1 MQKKKRKKRRVKIK
15 LKKKNFIIFII
26 FIILIIFGITKL
38 MSFIL
43 KNVDTHKNKN
53 EIIDKKNNKK
63 EDTEKEKKLKE
74 LNNINK
80 KVKYFKM
87 NNLDRYINY
96 KNKNPD
102 KEIKQIIKDVNMDL
116 DKEPYKDMIKA
127 TNLNSINILVNKHN
141 YLTEDYVPEN
151 LENINSSY
159 ALSNMKMVSIAKN
172 AFENLSKDEEKKN
185 LKVIAMSTY
194 RSYEYQVDL
203 YNRYVKTDGKEAADT
218 YSGRPGNSEHQTGLA
233 VDVYNVKES
242 YTNFEKTKEYT
253 QYNGYKIGGL
263 YLNIISMPK
272 DKIPSGYSKVSFNYG
287 DSKLEGYQSINNNVT
302 YAADNSVKG
311 SDFYLVYA
319 INEVTGETGT
329 YMYDKLDGT
338 IQRFN
343 SSLFLTYKEKADN
356 YLLYFLLSLV
366 TLATTIITF
375 VIILMKKKK
384 HKNKFA

>member
-1 MQKKKRKKRRVKIK
+1 MQKKKRKKRKVKIK
-15 LKKKNFIIFII
+15 LKKKNFTIFII
-26 FIILIIFGITKL
+26 FIILIIFGTTKL

-43 KNVDTHKNKN
+43 KNVDTPKNKN
-53 EIIDKKNNKK
+53 EVIDKTTNKK
-63 EDTEKEKKLKE
+63 EDSEKEKKLKE

-87 NNLDRYINY
+87 DNLDRYINY
-96 KNKNPD
+96 KSKNPD

-116 DKEPYKDMIKA
+116 DKEPYEDMKKA

-159 ALSNMKMVSIAKN
+159 ALSNMKMVSEAKN
-172 AFENLSKDEEKKN
+172 AFENLSKDAAKQN

-233 VDVYNVKES
+233 VDVYNVKET

-253 QYNGYKIGGL
+253 WMQDNAYKYGFIL
-263 YLNIISMPK
+263 RFPK
-272 DKIPSGYSKVSFNYG
+272 DKEN
-287 DSKLEGYQSINNNVT
+287 
-302 YAADNSVKG
+302 
-311 SDFYLVYA
+311 
-319 INEVTGETGT
+319 ETG
-329 YMYDKLDGT
+329 YEFESWHYRYVGLEAAKY
-338 IQRFN
+338 I
-343 SSLFLTYKEKADN
+343 KEHN
-356 YLLYFLLSLV
+356 ISFEEYY
-366 TLATTIITF
+366 AT
-375 VIILMKKKK
+375 
-384 HKNKFA
+384 N

>member
-26 FIILIIFGITKL
+26 FIILIIFGTNKL

-53 EIIDKKNNKK
+53 EIVDKTTNKK
-63 EDTEKEKKLKE
+63 EDSEKEKKLKE

-87 NNLDRYINY
+87 DNLDRYINY

-116 DKEPYKDMIKA
+116 DKEPYEDMIKV

-159 ALSNMKMVSIAKN
+159 ALSNMKMVSEAKN
-172 AFENLSKDEEKKN
+172 AFENLSKDAAKQN

-233 VDVYNVKES
+233 VDVYNVKDT

-253 QYNGYKIGGL
+253 WMQDNAYKYGFIL
-263 YLNIISMPK
+263 RFPK
-272 DKIPSGYSKVSFNYG
+272 DKENETGYEFESWHYRYVGLEAAKYIKEHNISFEEYC
-287 DSKLEGYQSINNNVT
+287 
-302 YAADNSVKG
+302 
-311 SDFYLVYA
+311 A
-319 INEVTGETGT
+319 IN
-329 YMYDKLDGT
+329 
-338 IQRFN
+338 
-343 SSLFLTYKEKADN
+343 
-356 YLLYFLLSLV
+356 
-366 TLATTIITF
+366 
-375 VIILMKKKK
+375 
-384 HKNKFA
+384 

>member
-53 EIIDKKNNKK
+53 EVIDKTNNNKK

-116 DKEPYKDMIKA
+116 DKEPYEDMIKA

-159 ALSNMKMVSIAKN
+159 ALSNMKMVSEAKN
-172 AFENLSKDEEKKN
+172 AFENLSKDASKQN

-253 QYNGYKIGGL
+253 WMQDNAYKYGFIL
-263 YLNIISMPK
+263 RFPK
-272 DKIPSGYSKVSFNYG
+272 DKENETGYEFESWHYRYVGLEAAKYIKEHNISFEEYC
-287 DSKLEGYQSINNNVT
+287 
-302 YAADNSVKG
+302 
-311 SDFYLVYA
+311 A
-319 INEVTGETGT
+319 IN
-329 YMYDKLDGT
+329 
-338 IQRFN
+338 
-343 SSLFLTYKEKADN
+343 
-356 YLLYFLLSLV
+356 
-366 TLATTIITF
+366 
-375 VIILMKKKK
+375 
-384 HKNKFA
+384 

>member
-26 FIILIIFGITKL
+26 FIILIIFGTAKL

-53 EIIDKKNNKK
+53 EVIDKINNKK
-63 EDTEKEKKLKE
+63 EDTKKEKKLKE

-87 NNLDRYINY
+87 DNLDRYINY
-96 KNKNPD
+96 KNKNTD

-116 DKEPYKDMIKA
+116 DKEPYEDMKKA

-159 ALSNMKMVSIAKN
+159 ALSNMKMVSEAKN
-172 AFENLSKDEEKKN
+172 AFENLSKAAAKQN

-253 QYNGYKIGGL
+253 WMQDNAYKYGFIL
-263 YLNIISMPK
+263 RFPK
-272 DKIPSGYSKVSFNYG
+272 DKENETGYEFESWHYRYVGLEAAKYIKEHNISFEEYC
-287 DSKLEGYQSINNNVT
+287 
-302 YAADNSVKG
+302 
-311 SDFYLVYA
+311 A
-319 INEVTGETGT
+319 IN
-329 YMYDKLDGT
+329 
-338 IQRFN
+338 
-343 SSLFLTYKEKADN
+343 
-356 YLLYFLLSLV
+356 
-366 TLATTIITF
+366 
-375 VIILMKKKK
+375 
-384 HKNKFA
+384 

>member
-26 FIILIIFGITKL
+26 FIILIIFGTTKL

-53 EIIDKKNNKK
+53 EVIDKTSNKK
-63 EDTEKEKKLKE
+63 ENTEKEKKLKE

-87 NNLDRYINY
+87 DNLDRYINY
-96 KNKNPD
+96 KNKNTD

-116 DKEPYKDMIKA
+116 DKEPYEDMKKA

-159 ALSNMKMVSIAKN
+159 ALSNMKMVSEAKN
-172 AFENLSKDEEKKN
+172 AFENLSKDASKQN

-203 YNRYVKTDGKEAADT
+203 YNRYVKEAADT

-242 YTNFEKTKEYT
+242 YTNFEKTKEYNWM
-253 QYNGYKIGGL
+253 QDNAYKYGFIL
-263 YLNIISMPK
+263 RFPK
-272 DKIPSGYSKVSFNYG
+272 DKENETGYEFESWHYRYVGLEAAKYIKEHNISFEEYC
-287 DSKLEGYQSINNNVT
+287 
-302 YAADNSVKG
+302 
-311 SDFYLVYA
+311 A
-319 INEVTGETGT
+319 IN
-329 YMYDKLDGT
+329 
-338 IQRFN
+338 
-343 SSLFLTYKEKADN
+343 
-356 YLLYFLLSLV
+356 
-366 TLATTIITF
+366 
-375 VIILMKKKK
+375 
-384 HKNKFA
+384 

>member
-43 KNVDTHKNKN
+43 KDVDTHKHKN
-53 EIIDKKNNKK
+53 EIIDKTNNKK

-159 ALSNMKMVSIAKN
+159 ALSNMKMVSEAKN
-172 AFENLSKDEEKKN
+172 AFENLSKDASKQN

-253 QYNGYKIGGL
+253 WMQDNAYKYGFIL
-263 YLNIISMPK
+263 RFPK
-272 DKIPSGYSKVSFNYG
+272 DKENETGYEFESWHYRYVGLEVAKYIKEHNISFEEYC
-287 DSKLEGYQSINNNVT
+287 
-302 YAADNSVKG
+302 
-311 SDFYLVYA
+311 A
-319 INEVTGETGT
+319 IN
-329 YMYDKLDGT
+329 
-338 IQRFN
+338 
-343 SSLFLTYKEKADN
+343 
-356 YLLYFLLSLV
+356 
-366 TLATTIITF
+366 
-375 VIILMKKKK
+375 
-384 HKNKFA
+384 

>member
-1 MQKKKRKKRRVKIK
+1 MQKKKRKKRKVKIK
-15 LKKKNFIIFII
+15 LKKKNFTIFII
-26 FIILIIFGITKL
+26 FIILIIFGTAKL

-43 KNVDTHKNKN
+43 KNVNTPKNKN
-53 EIIDKKNNKK
+53 EVIDKKTNKK
-63 EDTEKEKKLKE
+63 ENTEKEKKLKE

-87 NNLDRYINY
+87 DNLDRYINY
-96 KNKNPD
+96 KSKNPN

-116 DKEPYKDMIKA
+116 DKEPYEDMKKA

-159 ALSNMKMVSIAKN
+159 ALSNMKMVSEAKN
-172 AFENLSKDEEKKN
+172 AFENLSKDAAKQN

-233 VDVYNVKES
+233 VDVYNVKET

-253 QYNGYKIGGL
+253 WMQDNAYKYGFIL
-263 YLNIISMPK
+263 RFPK
-272 DKIPSGYSKVSFNYG
+272 DKEN
-287 DSKLEGYQSINNNVT
+287 
-302 YAADNSVKG
+302 
-311 SDFYLVYA
+311 
-319 INEVTGETGT
+319 ETG
-329 YMYDKLDGT
+329 YEFESWHYRYVGLKAAKY
-338 IQRFN
+338 I
-343 SSLFLTYKEKADN
+343 KEHN
-356 YLLYFLLSLV
+356 ISFEEYC
-366 TLATTIITF
+366 AT
-375 VIILMKKKK
+375 
-384 HKNKFA
+384 N

>member
-53 EIIDKKNNKK
+53 EVIDKTNNNKK

-159 ALSNMKMVSIAKN
+159 ALSNMKMVSEAKN
-172 AFENLSKDEEKKN
+172 AFENLSKDASKQN

-253 QYNGYKIGGL
+253 WMQDNAYKYGFIL
-263 YLNIISMPK
+263 RFPK
-272 DKIPSGYSKVSFNYG
+272 DKENETGYEFESWHYRYVGLEAAKYIKENNISFEEYC
-287 DSKLEGYQSINNNVT
+287 
-302 YAADNSVKG
+302 
-311 SDFYLVYA
+311 A
-319 INEVTGETGT
+319 IN
-329 YMYDKLDGT
+329 
-338 IQRFN
+338 
-343 SSLFLTYKEKADN
+343 
-356 YLLYFLLSLV
+356 
-366 TLATTIITF
+366 
-375 VIILMKKKK
+375 
-384 HKNKFA
+384 

>member
-53 EIIDKKNNKK
+53 EVIDKTNNNKK

-159 ALSNMKMVSIAKN
+159 ALSNMKMVSEAKN
-172 AFENLSKDEEKKN
+172 AFENLSKDASKQN

-253 QYNGYKIGGL
+253 WMQDNAYKYGFIL
-263 YLNIISMPK
+263 RFPK
-272 DKIPSGYSKVSFNYG
+272 DKENETGYEFESWHYRYVGLEAAKYIKEHNISFEEYC
-287 DSKLEGYQSINNNVT
+287 
-302 YAADNSVKG
+302 
-311 SDFYLVYA
+311 A
-319 INEVTGETGT
+319 IN
-329 YMYDKLDGT
+329 
-338 IQRFN
+338 
-343 SSLFLTYKEKADN
+343 
-356 YLLYFLLSLV
+356 
-366 TLATTIITF
+366 
-375 VIILMKKKK
+375 
-384 HKNKFA
+384 

>member
-53 EIIDKKNNKK
+53 EVIDKTNNNKK

-80 KVKYFKM
+80 KLKYFKM

-159 ALSNMKMVSIAKN
+159 ALSNMKMVSEAKN
-172 AFENLSKDEEKKN
+172 AFENLSKDASKQN

-253 QYNGYKIGGL
+253 WMQDNAYKYGFIL
-263 YLNIISMPK
+263 RFPK
-272 DKIPSGYSKVSFNYG
+272 DKENETGYEFESWHYRYVGLEAAKYIKEHNISFEEYC
-287 DSKLEGYQSINNNVT
+287 
-302 YAADNSVKG
+302 
-311 SDFYLVYA
+311 A
-319 INEVTGETGT
+319 IN
-329 YMYDKLDGT
+329 
-338 IQRFN
+338 
-343 SSLFLTYKEKADN
+343 
-356 YLLYFLLSLV
+356 
-366 TLATTIITF
+366 
-375 VIILMKKKK
+375 
-384 HKNKFA
+384 